1 MRVVTASHQGY
12 PQVLFLG
19 VCRRREYQNMERLLQ
34 RSLDGRKLSESLT
47 SVKERACQMNLNQ
60 PDRVSTYAQKMIA
73 QDGMVTLE
81 GSRAVGCREDQC
93 RRECCAHDRR

>member
-1 MRVVTASHQGY
+1 
-12 PQVLFLG
+12 
-19 VCRRREYQNMERLLQ
+19 
-34 RSLDGRKLSESLT
+34 
-47 SVKERACQMNLNQ
+47 MNLNQ

-73 QDGMVTLE
+73 QDSMVTLE